1 METVQLIKENIRIK
15 DLADSLRLKRSGGL
29 YYCINPTHRDDTPS
43 LKLYDDTNSFYCFGC
58 DTGGDVIKFYQLA
71 NNVNDF
77 TSALK
82 DLSNYIGIPYNPSG
96 VSTSRADRPAVS
108 IKKPLRPAK
117 NNPVN
122 EYKFLCDYDN
132 YYFDER
138 AGIFEYD
145 GGYSRNNAELLALR
159 QVRRERLERNKIIFN
174 ELYQYCNASGL
185 DESIYNY
192 LSDTRKLSDDVI
204 IKSKLF
210 SLNDIP
216 TITKH
221 LTGLFDI
228 QELQG
233 SGLFKNDKLLFGQSH
248 RLIIP
253 YIENKEIIYLR
264 SRYFD
269 GSGNKTKGMK
279 YNGLLTDCL
288 NLNRTKRFF
297 NLDTLNETSLYD
309 KVYLTEG
316 EIDALSLET
325 LGLHAV
331 AIPGT
336 SSIPIDS
343 EFRQFVNYHAVIC
356 MDNDKPGRDATDKIE
371 TILEQLKIFYTKVIL
386 PDGIKDIN
394 EYYLLEIQN
403 ANRTDDRISY

>member
-1 METVQLIKENIRIK
+1 METVQLIKENISVK
-15 DLADSLRLKRSGGL
+15 QLADILGLRRNGKL
-29 YYCINPTHRDDTPS
+29 YYCVNPMHKDDTAS
-43 LKLYDDTNSFYCFGC
+43 LSINEQSNYFKCFGC
-58 DTGGDVIKFYQLA
+58 DCGSDVIDLYCYYNGLDKTNKEHFK
-71 NNVNDF
+71 
-77 TSALK
+77 TALK
-82 DLSNYIGIPYNPSG
+82 DLSNYCGIPYNPSA
-96 VSTSRADRPAVS
+96 VSTSRADRPAIS

-117 NNPVN
+117 NNS

-138 AGIFEYD
+138 AGVYEFE
-145 GGYSRNNAELLALR
+145 GGYSRNNAELLALH
-159 QVRRERLERNKIIFN
+159 QVRRERLQRNKIIFN
-174 ELYQYCNASGL
+174 ELYQYCSASGL

-192 LSDTRKLSDDVI
+192 LSNTRKLSDEVI
-204 IKSKLF
+204 SKSKLF

-216 TITKH
+216 STTKH
-221 LTGLFDI
+221 LTKLFDI
-228 QELQG
+228 QELTG

-253 YIENKEIIYLR
+253 YIEGGEIVYLR

-269 GSGNKTKGMK
+269 GSGNKAKGMK

-288 NLNRTKRFF
+288 NLNRTKRFY
-297 NLDTLNETSLYD
+297 NLDTLNGTGLYD

-316 EIDALSLET
+316 EIDSLSLET

-343 EFRQFVNYHAVIC
+343 EFKQFINCHVVIC
-356 MDNDKPGRDATDKIE
+356 MDNDKPGQDATDKIE

-394 EYYLLEIQN
+394 EYYLQQIQKC
-403 ANRTDDRISY
+403 